1 MGTFKPEKRDEK
13 YYGGLNANDAFIE
26 RAKDDE
32 DKKKLKDESK
42 AFIEK
47 ARGAKNV
54 QQ

>member
-1 MGTFKPEKRDEK
+1 MGTVKPERRDEK
-13 YYGGLNANDAFIE
+13 FYQGLNPNDAFIE

-32 DKKKLKDESK
+32 EKKKLKDESK

-54 QQ
+54 